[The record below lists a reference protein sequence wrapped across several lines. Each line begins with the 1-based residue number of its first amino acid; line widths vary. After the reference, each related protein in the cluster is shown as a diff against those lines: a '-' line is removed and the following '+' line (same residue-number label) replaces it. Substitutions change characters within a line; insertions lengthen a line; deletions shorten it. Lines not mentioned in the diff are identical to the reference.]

1 MTNLVQVD
9 YNVLAYMIVGVFGL
23 VGFFRGWWKEAITA
37 GLLTLLLVMLTV
49 PDMATIIVN
58 ALNTVVDTVWNFIQS
73 IRQSSPAV
81 ASVAPVGAP
90 PDVTPERYW
99 VYVFILVAL
108 VIASYF
114 FGKIGLT
121 QGLSAGSRL
130 LGGVVGF
137 YNGFIAVSLLR
148 EFVLGRYLPGA
159 SAAAATATP
168 PSTVAVQVM
177 NLPQASATD
186 HPTVFILIA
195 VGFLLFIIALAA
207 GFNVQGVKV
216 SRKTVPLHKG
226 KPKPAQA
233 QAR

>member
-1 MTNLVQVD
+1 MTNIVQVD
-9 YNVLAYMIVGVFGL
+9 YTVLAYMIVGVFGL

-49 PDMATIIVN
+49 PNMATVIVN
-58 ALNTVVDTVWNFIQS
+58 ALNTAVDTVWNFIQS

-81 ASVAPVGAP
+81 ASVAQVGAP
-90 PDVTPERYW
+90 PDVTPQNYW
-99 VYVFILVAL
+99 VYVFILVGL

-137 YNGFIAVSLLR
+137 YNGFVAVSLLR
-148 EFVLGRYLPGA
+148 EFVIGRYLPGA
-159 SAAAATATP
+159 SAAAARATP
-168 PSTVAVQVM
+168 PSTVSVQVM

-186 HPTVFILIA
+186 QPTVFILIA
-195 VGFLLFIIALAA
+195 VGFLLFIIALIT
-207 GFNVQGVKV
+207 GFNVQGVKL
-216 SRKTVPLHKG
+216 SRKAPPLHKG
-226 KPKPAQA
+226 KK
-233 QAR
+233 

>member
-1 MTNLVQVD
+1 MTNIVQVD

-49 PDMATIIVN
+49 PAVATVIVN

-81 ASVAPVGAP
+81 ASVAQVGAP
-90 PDVTPERYW
+90 PDVNPQRYW
-99 VYVFILVAL
+99 VYVIMLVVL
-108 VIASYF
+108 VLASYF
-114 FGKIGLT
+114 IGKIGLT

-130 LGGVVGF
+130 LGAIVGF

-148 EFVLGRYLPGA
+148 EFVIGRYLPGA
-159 SAAAATATP
+159 SAAAASATP
-168 PSTVAVQVM
+168 PSTVSVQVM

-186 HPTVFILIA
+186 YPTVFILIA
-195 VGFLLFIIALAA
+195 VGFLLFIIALIT
-207 GFNVQGVKV
+207 GFNIQGVKF
-216 SRKTVPLHKG
+216 SRKAPPLHKG
-226 KPKPAQA
+226 KK
-233 QAR
+233 

>member
-1 MTNLVQVD
+1 MIQVD
-9 YNVLAYMIVGVFGL
+9 YNVLTYMVVGVFGL

-49 PDMATIIVN
+49 PDVATVIVN
-58 ALNTVVDTVWNFIQS
+58 ALNTAVNTVWAFIQS

-81 ASVAPVGAP
+81 ASVAQVGP
-90 PDVTPERYW
+90 PPEVTPQHYW
-99 VYVFILVAL
+99 VYVFTLVVL

-114 FGKIGLT
+114 IGKIGLT

-130 LGGVVGF
+130 LGALVGF

-148 EFVLGRYLPGA
+148 EYVLGRYLPGA

-168 PSTVAVQVM
+168 PSTVSVQVM
-177 NLPQASATD
+177 NLPQTSATD

-195 VGFLLFIIALAA
+195 VGFLLFIVALIT

-216 SRKTVPLHKG
+216 SRKTPPLHKG
-226 KPKPAQA
+226 KAK
-233 QAR
+233 